1 MSLIT
6 IAAANVLVLI
16 TAPASCGLSL
26 SQRGCEPPAMAFRI
40 ACTVL
45 ALSVRLVNGI
55 AVDARSGGNHS
66 LEMLVD
72 IINVYNEAGACRAQ
86 LAGRSDFML
95 GRNTMQPDGC
105 SSGENFRVYGPTLV
119 VAVDTAGFKP
129 EGSYEKIV
137 CCFEIFVNEERNNT
151 ANLSH

>member
-1 MSLIT
+1 
-6 IAAANVLVLI
+6 
-16 TAPASCGLSL
+16 
-26 SQRGCEPPAMAFRI
+26 MAFRI
-40 ACTVL
+40 ACAVL
-45 ALSVRLVNGI
+45 ALSVRLINGI
-55 AVDARSGGNHS
+55 AVDARAGGNHS

-72 IINVYNEAGACRAQ
+72 IINLYNETGACRAQ

-95 GRNTMQPDGC
+95 GRNTMQPDRGNAR
-105 SSGENFRVYGPTLV
+105 ENFRVHRPALI

-129 EGSYEKIV
+129 ERSYEKVV